1 MKLLIMIYL
10 LVTLSSNYGVNYV
23 NAGASPMYWRVSII
37 LSNNTLYLP
46 EKTDML
52 RMIKYF
58 LDVKEEP
65 IFCIE
70 GKTFIHNQIIYL
82 VSIPVKGD
90 SIVILFLQMSK
101 RVPSFAY
108 ARKPLP
114 LAYAYEYDSND
125 EDESN
130 PAAFSNVK
138 VNIFPLD

>member
-1 MKLLIMIYL
+1 
-10 LVTLSSNYGVNYV
+10 
-23 NAGASPMYWRVSII
+23 
-37 LSNNTLYLP
+37 
-46 EKTDML
+46 ML
-52 RMIKYF
+52 RIMKYF

-82 VSIPVKGD
+82 VSIPVKFGD

-114 LAYAYEYDSND
+114 LAYAYEYDLND